1 MKNRTESHT
10 AESTPEQLLQN
21 IHQLMNE
28 VEALIAQPGSSND
41 EAGTK
46 LDQLRN
52 RLSSATEKLQDAYQS
67 ARKKITAGARQAD
80 ETIRSHPYQSLAI
93 ALGIGVLL
101 GAVIR
106 RSSRD

>member
-10 AESTPEQLLQN
+10 TESTPEELLQN
-21 IHQLMNE
+21 IHRMMNE
-28 VEALIAQPGSSND
+28 VEALIAQPGSSD
-41 EAGTK
+41 GEAGSK
-46 LDQLRN
+46 LDHLRS
-52 RLSSATEKLQDAYQS
+52 RLNGAKENLQDFYQN
-67 ARKKITAGARQAD
+67 ARKKIAAGAKQAD